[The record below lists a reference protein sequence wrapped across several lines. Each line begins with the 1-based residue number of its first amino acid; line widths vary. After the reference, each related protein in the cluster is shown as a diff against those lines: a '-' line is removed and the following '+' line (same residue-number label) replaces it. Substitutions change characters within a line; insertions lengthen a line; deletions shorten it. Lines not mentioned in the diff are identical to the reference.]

1 MKNLPKLLLVLLLFL
16 IASCKPSTETSIP
29 PAPSATTGEKPEPT
43 SVVQTPTHGEE
54 QVSASNIQTF
64 PWDDRSIFSANLI
77 SDEQEILGNLEG
89 KTVYHIELV
98 IHDDMTHLSG
108 HQEVLYTNLEEE
120 PLNSIYFRLY
130 PNIFGGK
137 ASLSLVTV
145 DGFEVEPQF
154 ELENSA
160 ARLPLPDPLQPGE
173 DVVIT
178 MDFTVEVPRE
188 AGGNYGLFG
197 YIDGILVLH
206 KFYPVIPVYDDEGW
220 NVEIPPPYGDVSY
233 FDASFYLVQVT
244 APERLILATSGIEV
258 ERVNIDGNQ
267 IVTYANGPARCFYL
281 AASHLFSVT
290 SDTVGETKVNSYFL
304 LGSDEG
310 AQSVL
315 DIAVH
320 SLESYNARFGIYP
333 YTELDLAST
342 PMQALGMEYPGITAI
357 STMLY
362 DPHGEISGTPTSIY
376 LESAV
381 AHEVAHQWFY
391 NVVGNDQVDEPWV
404 DEALVQYLTGLY
416 YRDVY
421 GEEGYEGFKES
432 WNSRWGRVDFEDI
445 PIGFPVEGYDGIAY
459 GAIVYGRGPLFM
471 DALAE
476 KMGQETFNVFLR
488 DYYETNKWGIGT
500 ASEFEELAERH
511 CDCDLS
517 DIFEEW
523 VY

>member
-1 MKNLPKLLLVLLLFL
+1 
-16 IASCKPSTETSIP
+16 
-29 PAPSATTGEKPEPT
+29 
-43 SVVQTPTHGEE
+43 
-54 QVSASNIQTF
+54 
-64 PWDDRSIFSANLI
+64 
-77 SDEQEILGNLEG
+77 
-89 KTVYHIELV
+89 
-98 IHDDMTHLSG
+98 
-108 HQEVLYTNLEEE
+108 
-120 PLNSIYFRLY
+120 
-130 PNIFGGK
+130 
-137 ASLSLVTV
+137 
-145 DGFEVEPQF
+145 
-154 ELENSA
+154 
-160 ARLPLPDPLQPGE
+160 
-173 DVVIT
+173 
-178 MDFTVEVPRE
+178 
-188 AGGNYGLFG
+188 
-197 YIDGILVLH
+197 
-206 KFYPVIPVYDDEGW
+206 
-220 NVEIPPPYGDVSY
+220 
-233 FDASFYLVQVT
+233 
-244 APERLILATSGIEV
+244 
-258 ERVNIDGNQ
+258 
-267 IVTYANGPARCFYL
+267 
-281 AASHLFSVT
+281 
-290 SDTVGETKVNSYFL
+290 
-304 LGSDEG
+304 
-310 AQSVL
+310 
-315 DIAVH
+315 
-320 SLESYNARFGIYP
+320 
-333 YTELDLAST
+333 
-342 PMQALGMEYPGITAI
+342 
-357 STMLY
+357 MLY